1 MTDNEINYAS
11 VVIHSKKES
20 QLEAPRE
27 NIIYDEVK
35 TQNATMQ
42 QTDHAKDPGK
52 LQTEKET
59 KGKCWNYQLLAAG
72 FGTLCVFL
80 TLSIIGIC
88 VHFSA
93 LYEGEKT
100 KQARLLEENHKLRS
114 DNGNLTSGYYNLT
127 ILYNNLT
134 EQIHNNLNDLNVTRA
149 QWSVDAYCPKVNARK
164 CSPCQ
169 EGWKPYQS
177 SCYAYNNA
185 EPARQRTWA
194 GARDD
199 CRGKSSDLTV
209 VADEQERNYVFTISV
224 PETGITGFWIGLRA
238 VNGTWKWIDGTDL
251 TNQGWVD
258 YPAAE
263 GLCVTSLKV
272 SGDKWISKSCNT
284 TNAWIC
290 EKKALSV

>member
-42 QTDHAKDPGK
+42 QTDHAK
-52 LQTEKET
+52 
-59 KGKCWNYQLLAAG
+59 
-72 FGTLCVFL
+72 V
-80 TLSIIGIC
+80 
-88 VHFSA
+88 SA